1 MPVAFAGFTRLCR
14 SIRVVTP
21 TAGSLLAILAL
32 STPATA
38 QAERSE
44 LPGKES
50 FAGLSA
56 LIGEWSMTGVTAAGQ
71 EGVPGGRFFTARQQI
86 DWIEPGLS
94 LGVEWSVNLDDGI
107 GIASGRGRI
116 AWDDIAGA
124 IVNTY
129 RGEEAGRRFSGNATL
144 IAEESGDT
152 MFDWRGHETGGTSD
166 SVNFEVTY
174 IFPDQNTFLVDFI
187 PTCLDGD
194 AGPEPS
200 RFSWKRVNRFD
211 VAMPLATELLGE
223 WTLQSGGSEFI
234 PDGSRL
240 VIRRGRG
247 GNSLSVTGLEA
258 GDAGAFLFSEVI
270 WMDPATAELG
280 NRWVGADG
288 TMLSGSPSVVT
299 RNGRPSF
306 RVEWTIDGPPVDGSS
321 TEDTLPI
328 SWLTVD
334 GDRMDVSYTTGLSSD
349 VEDDSASSLP
359 SPMVWE
365 RLAP

>member
-1 MPVAFAGFTRLCR
+1 MPVALSGLHRFRR
-14 SIRVVTP
+14 SIRVVTSA
-21 TAGSLLAILAL
+21 AGTLLAILAL
-32 STPATA
+32 CGPAVA
-38 QAERSE
+38 QDERSE

-50 FAGLSA
+50 FAGLSI
-56 LIGEWSMTGVTAAGQ
+56 LIGEWSMNGLTAAGQ
-71 EGVPGGRFFTARQQI
+71 KGVPGERFFTARQKI
-86 DWIEPGLS
+86 DWIEPGSS
-94 LGVEWSVNLDDGI
+94 LGVEWSVNLDDGT

-144 IAEESGDT
+144 IAEESGET

-174 IFPDQNTFLVDFI
+174 LFPDQNTFLVDFI

-211 VAMPLATELLGE
+211 DAMPLATELLGE
-223 WTLQSGGSEFI
+223 WTLRSGGSEFI
-234 PDGSRL
+234 SDGSRL
-240 VIRRGRG
+240 IVRRGRG
-247 GNSLSVTGLEA
+247 GDSLSVTGLEA
-258 GDAGAFLFSEVI
+258 GEGGGFLFSEVI
-270 WMDPATAELG
+270 WMDPATAELSS
-280 NRWVGADG
+280 RWIGADG
-288 TMLSGSPSVVT
+288 TTLSGSPSVVT
-299 RNGRPSF
+299 RDGRSSF
-306 RVEWTIDGPPVDGSS
+306 RVEWTMDDPPVDGSS
-321 TEDTLPI
+321 IQEALPV

-334 GDRMDVSYTTGLSSD
+334 GDRMDLTYTTGLSSD
-349 VEDDSASSLP
+349 LDDDSASSLP

-365 RLAP
+365 RLTR